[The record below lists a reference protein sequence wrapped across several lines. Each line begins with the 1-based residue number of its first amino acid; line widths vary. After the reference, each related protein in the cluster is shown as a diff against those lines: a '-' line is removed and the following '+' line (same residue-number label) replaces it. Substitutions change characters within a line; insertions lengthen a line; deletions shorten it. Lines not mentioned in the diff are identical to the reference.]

1 MIYTANMADSDL
13 TEGNNM
19 VERLRSLAE
28 TEGAGRT
35 RRTEIRGHD
44 GLYGG
49 FGRQAAGLRPPST

>member
-1 MIYTANMADSDL
+1 MADSDL
-13 TEGNNM
+13 TEGNDM

-35 RRTEIRGHD
+35 RRTEIRGYD
-44 GLYGG
+44 GFHGG